1 MRYYVTTPIYYV
13 NDVPHLGTAYTT
25 IVVDAIRRYHL
36 LRGHSTRMLT
46 GTDEHGLK
54 LEREAQARGILPSK
68 FVADMSD
75 RFEAAWPNLDIHP
88 DDFIWTTQPRHELR
102 VQDLW
107 RTIRDRGDLYLGT
120 YEEWY
125 CVGCEEY
132 KTEKELLPGNVC
144 PLHQRPVERMKEETY
159 LFRLSKF
166 QDRLLELYATHP
178 GFIEPESRR
187 NEVIR
192 FVEGGLK
199 DLSVSRASF
208 TWGIPVPDD
217 PKHVMYVWFDALAN
231 YWTAVQSPPEL
242 RAFWND
248 GTVVHFI
255 GKDILR
261 FHAVYW
267 PAFLMSAGL
276 PLPSKIFAHGF
287 MTFGGQ
293 KMSKALRNGADPLGI
308 RARPW
313 RCHALDR
320 RRGSRR
326 APISAAPR
334 NRAGPGRRLRSRG
347 HGRALQRGLGQEH
360 RKLAR
365 AHARPLHQDDG
376 DACPRARR
384 ARSARARALRE
395 GRRCADPRARGVG
408 LDRTAPRARMDVCDR
423 LSGQPDVDRA
433 APWTEDKQG
442 NRARVATILHTLL
455 TVLGVLAK
463 LVWPAMPNRSDEMHR
478 QLGLAP
484 LQPATSKDW
493 LSTTREPRSEGE
505 PLTPGAPLFPMFD
518 EASGAAL
525 VVAITPRLGDGS
537 PPSAA
542 PASDF
547 AIPVATAAS
556 AETGAVLGA
565 ISYDEFSAID
575 LRVGIVRDA
584 TRVPRKDKLLSLTV
598 DLGEGAPRTIVAG
611 LALAFKPEELLG
623 RRVVVV
629 ANLAP
634 REFGKGL
641 VSHGMVLAT
650 GSSDALVL
658 ATVQGDA
665 PAGARLK

>member
-1 MRYYVTTPIYYV
+1 
-13 NDVPHLGTAYTT
+13 
-25 IVVDAIRRYHL
+25 
-36 LRGHSTRMLT
+36 
-46 GTDEHGLK
+46 
-54 LEREAQARGILPSK
+54 
-68 FVADMSD
+68 
-75 RFEAAWPNLDIHP
+75 
-88 DDFIWTTQPRHELR
+88 
-102 VQDLW
+102 
-107 RTIRDRGDLYLGT
+107 
-120 YEEWY
+120 
-125 CVGCEEY
+125 
-132 KTEKELLPGNVC
+132 
-144 PLHQRPVERMKEETY
+144 
-159 LFRLSKF
+159 
-166 QDRLLELYATHP
+166 
-178 GFIEPESRR
+178 
-187 NEVIR
+187 
-192 FVEGGLK
+192 
-199 DLSVSRASF
+199 
-208 TWGIPVPDD
+208 
-217 PKHVMYVWFDALAN
+217 MYVWFDALAN

-308 RARPW
+308 A
-313 RCHALDR
+313 HALGDAMR
-320 RRGSRR
+320 STDDAGADVLRYQLLRGIALGQDGDFDPAAMVERYNADLGKNIGNLLARTLGLCIKMTGTRVPARGELGPLERELFARVDDARIHVLEAWDSIEPHR
-326 APISAAPR
+326 ALEWTCAIASAA
-334 NRAGPGRRLRSRG
+334 N
-347 HGRALQRGLGQEH
+347 QY
-360 RKLAR
+360 
-365 AHARPLHQDDG
+365 
-376 DACPRARR
+376 
-384 ARSARARALRE
+384 
-395 GRRCADPRARGVG
+395 
-408 LDRTAPRARMDVCDR
+408 
-423 LSGQPDVDRA
+423 VDRA